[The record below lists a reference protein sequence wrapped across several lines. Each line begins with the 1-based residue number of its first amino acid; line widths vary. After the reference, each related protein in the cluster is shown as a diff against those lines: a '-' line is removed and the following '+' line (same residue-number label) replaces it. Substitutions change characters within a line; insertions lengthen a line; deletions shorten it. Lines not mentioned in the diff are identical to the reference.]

1 MISHKECVNIYHVL
15 LFTANRQISNLDDLA
30 MAFDHFNINMTSLQ
44 DFHNEVD
51 HIPFPHDVPQFPVRC
66 CNNKH
71 LHESATPTTSV
82 QVNSDL
88 IGENYD
94 DDEDD
99 EEVWSPLIPS
109 YLPPLPT
116 KEADKGE
123 CYVAFCNKLID

>member
-1 MISHKECVNIYHVL
+1 MCACV
-15 LFTANRQISNLDDLA
+15 ANRQISNLDDLV
-30 MAFDHFNINMTSLQ
+30 MAFDHFNINMASMQ
-44 DFHNEVD
+44 DFLNGVD
-51 HIPFPHDVPQFPVRC
+51 HIPFPHDVPHFPVRC

-82 QVNSDL
+82 QVSNTL

-94 DDEDD
+94 DDEND

-109 YLPPLPT
+109 YFPPLPT

-123 CYVAFCNKLID
+123 PLIVTYVAF